1 MTMKVRVGGVLRTIS
16 NGYVRVGGQRKR
28 LTAIKARS
36 GGTLRTIA
44 QFADPLSVNIT
55 PLTISGAVSLPG
67 NQPVTTD
74 AATAVPT
81 GGLGPFSYAWTVAV
95 GAPITINTPTMAS
108 TTATKN
114 VGSGDS
120 ETGTLQVTVTDAIG
134 QTATDTID
142 AFFSNFNFS

>member
-1 MTMKVRVGGVLRTIS
+1 MTMKVRIDGVLRTIS

-36 GGTLRTIA
+36 GGSLRTIV

-55 PLTISGAVSLPG
+55 PTTISGAVIGSG
-67 NQPVTTD
+67 TQPVTTD
-74 AATAVPT
+74 AATATPT
-81 GGLGPFSYAWTVAV
+81 GGLGPFTYAWTVIA
-95 GAPITINTPTMAS
+95 GAPITINNSTSAS
-108 TTATKN
+108 TTATKS
-114 VGSGDS
+114 VGPGDS

-142 AFFSNFNFS
+142 AFFNNFNFS